1 MLVCGLVGMLRYR
14 TGYLFPST
22 TGISCLGL
30 VKLKTSKNVLPQRLL
45 HSAVKAMFDN
55 LHK

>member
-1 MLVCGLVGMLRYR
+1 MSSWPGGNTEYR
-14 TGYLFPST
+14 TGYLFLLT

-30 VKLKTSKNVLPQRLL
+30 VRLKASKNAFPQRLL
-45 HSAVKAMFDN
+45 HSAVKAMFDD

>member
-1 MLVCGLVGMLRYR
+1 MPVCGLVGILRYR
-14 TGYLFPST
+14 TGCLFPLT

-30 VKLKTSKNVLPQRLL
+30 VKLKASKNAFPQRLL